1 MGHSDSRCSVAQPCG
16 EMKLWHQSESQPVAW
31 CGVPYG
37 SQNCGER
44 GWRGQKDPTSI
55 NLGKIRKNS
64 RILSRKM
71 AYKLEKS
78 FYNEEDANQ
87 SSDGEGDD
95 ELQSPEDLVIN
106 ISWDDEGG

>member
-1 MGHSDSRCSVAQPCG
+1 
-16 EMKLWHQSESQPVAW
+16 
-31 CGVPYG
+31 
-37 SQNCGER
+37 
-44 GWRGQKDPTSI
+44 
-55 NLGKIRKNS
+55 
-64 RILSRKM
+64 M

-87 SSDGEGDD
+87 SSDSEGDD